1 MGTAVEY
8 PVRWTA
14 DIVVAVGM
22 TEALAIAA
30 PLVEAGGGVASIIL
44 VRVSWIVLGTSLFRQ
59 SRFSDMNFFA
69 GMLECGI
76 VSQSAGD
83 GCATMDL
90 VS

>member
-8 PVRWTA
+8 PARLTA
-14 DIVVAVGM
+14 DIGVAVGM

-30 PLVEAGGGVASIIL
+30 PLVEAGGGVASIIS
-44 VRVSWIVLGTSLFRQ
+44 VRVSWIGLGTSLCRQ
-59 SRFSDMNFFA
+59 RRFSDLTFFA

-76 VSQSAGD
+76 VWQSAGD
-83 GCATMDL
+83 GCATMNL